1 MLWIPKF
8 ATPSFG
14 WHLSQSSPNT
24 CPGDHPTPITNSN
37 AAIDRDIQL
46 LRHDIRSQLKQLI
59 AANLKL
65 TDTEA
70 TKYTQEHNNL
80 RAMALRDSS
89 LYRQ

>member
-1 MLWIPKF
+1 LALVPIIPERL
-8 ATPSFG
+8 P
-14 WHLSQSSPNT
+14 WRPPN
-24 CPGDHPTPITNSN
+24 PITNSN
-37 AAIDRDIQL
+37 AEIDRDIQL